1 MNKLPLSTALL
12 SVVIA
17 VVLWY
22 IAMRLDGSLQSPAEP
37 AALPA
42 TPEFGRQVE
51 ERGVVGGR
59 AAEVCRRA
67 EDAMHVLVDDA
78 RYCASD
84 SDCTIFDYGY
94 PIQCLTSV
102 ASSEITRLRLAYR
115 DYQES
120 CEYRVYYDC
129 PSEPMER
136 HPVCLRNRCEVELR
150 NNDFL
155 QDETLQHLGI
165 EDIVRPG
172 GQSR

>member
-22 IAMRLDGSLQSPAEP
+22 IAMRLDSSLQPDSAP
-37 AALPA
+37 AALPVA
-42 TPEFGRQVE
+42 PEFGRQVE

-59 AAEVCRRA
+59 AAEACRRA
-67 EDAMHVLVDDA
+67 EDAMQVLVDDA
-78 RYCASD
+78 RYCESD

-102 ASSEITRLRLAYR
+102 ANSEITRLRLAYR

-155 QDETLQHLGI
+155 QDETLKYLGI
-165 EDIVRPG
+165 DDIAGPAGEGR
-172 GQSR
+172 